1 MGSKAF
7 ALSEGRGIPFVYAVC
22 KVSKEDMP
30 ILPGRPAAL
39 PASQR
44 TLGGNF
50 FVFREILGVRTIVK
64 NSEFFIFTARLPL
77 CAFGLYVILG
87 IVSLASLLCGRIWCH
102 IRPLHLF
109 AGTTYVMEGFA
120 GSPWEHGSA
129 DGDRGREQGVRHG
142 RVMSHDLK
150 RQMEGR
156 GSPDTKVFN

>member
-7 ALSEGRGIPFVYAVC
+7 ALSEGRGIPFVYVVC

-39 PASQR
+39 PENFGWKFLRVQR
-44 TLGGNF
+44 D
-50 FVFREILGVRTIVK
+50 FRRK
-64 NSEFFIFTARLPL
+64 NNRQEFGFFIFTARLPL

-120 GSPWEHGSA
+120 GSPSEHGSA
-129 DGDRGREQGVRHG
+129 DGDRGREQGGEARKDDV
-142 RVMSHDLK
+142 
-150 RQMEGR
+150 
-156 GSPDTKVFN
+156 T